1 MPANDA
7 SIADIVDPQT
17 GDVLPS
23 VLTFEQA
30 YQTYKN
36 FVTDNRERNNKNAAI
51 ARKLNGEQPWN
62 PRKLRAAGQSWRSNR
77 PTGFMSSLLKRLTP
91 PYKQVIDQLPLLTYS
106 RFPNDAGGTEALQ
119 DVFRKAITNCI
130 RHWSGWPD
138 FLSQL
143 VDEDIAFGYAAVGRE
158 DEFSWKPRMYRSD
171 EAMFYV
177 GCPQEASKCKIWGLK
192 EDFFVDEI
200 VEILRDPQSAA
211 DAGWRVENL
220 IKKLNTAGK
229 QFEDRSDTDNAR
241 VFEDLIRENNL
252 SASFTSSIRVVKAGH
267 IYATNPVGGVD
278 HYIFDR
284 EDGTALFFRRARY
297 DKMEQCLT
305 LFTAEVGDRTLH
317 GSKGAGRALYNTH
330 VSVEQARNLI
340 QDALH
345 LSGLLLMRR
354 TSRVGTG
361 SSEAPGLT
369 VNHPFAIVGEG
380 YEVLEKVQFN
390 VDADAFFALDRNA
403 TAQAEIAVGAFMPGQ
418 ILDQSGARRTA
429 SEVNYVASIDAQ
441 IRAGMLARFADQV
454 FNLIDQLQRRICRPE
469 VVQFANELFAEIQ
482 KNKLTP
488 IFDFEAWASLEAT
501 GQSEKYFYVQVPRY
515 LETDAV
521 ECVLKMLTEGLS
533 IAQIVLL
540 ANSTSRANVDDA
552 IASQSGVLDMVVAR
566 YSLDPMIDMVELKR
580 RDLSAKLGASA
591 AERLM
596 NLDLN
601 PLSALKQQRLQLM
614 EMSSM
619 LDGATMPVDP
629 TDDDKVHLDVI
640 VSRLAPILFADVNPV
655 LLESSKPFLTL
666 ALQHADAH
674 LAMANQKGLKPEDL
688 GDLPA
693 ILNEAKSLLGIEG
706 IDAQAA
712 QAIQPAL
719 AGGAI
724 PANQLATDASLNAG
738 DLVAPQAPPNA
749 MPQQNPVGPAG
760 AVAQTAAPPRPTP
773 PTGIR

>member
-1 MPANDA
+1 MPTNDA

-17 GDVLPS
+17 GNVLPAA
-23 VLTFEQA
+23 LTFEQA

-36 FVTDNRERNNKNAAI
+36 FVQDNRERNNKNAAI

-62 PRKLRAAGQSWRSNR
+62 PRKLRAAGQGWRSNR

-106 RFPNDAGGTEALQ
+106 RFPAGVGGTEALQ
-119 DVFRKAITNCI
+119 DVFRKAITDTI

-200 VEILRDPQSAA
+200 VEILREPQSAM

-229 QFEDRSDTDNAR
+229 QFENHADTDNAR

-267 IYATNPVGGVD
+267 IFATNPSGGVD

-297 DKMEQCLT
+297 EKMEQCLT

-354 TSRVGTG
+354 TNRVGTG
-361 SSEAPGLT
+361 SSETPGLT

-380 YEVLEKVQFN
+380 YEVLEKVQFS

-418 ILDQSGARRTA
+418 IIDQSGARRTA

-441 IRAGMLARFADQV
+441 IRAGMLARFADQM
-454 FNLIDQLQRRICRPE
+454 FNLVDQLQRRICRPE
-469 VVQFANELFAEIQ
+469 VVQFTNELFAKTQ
-482 KNKLTP
+482 QTKLTP

-501 GQSEKYFYVQVPRY
+501 GQSNEYFYVQVPKY

-521 ECVLKMLTEGLS
+521 ECVFKMLAEGLT

-566 YSLDPMIDMVELKR
+566 YSVDPMIDMVELKR
-580 RDLSAKLGASA
+580 RDISAKLGASA

-601 PLSALKQQRLQLM
+601 PLSVLKQQRLQLI
-614 EMSSM
+614 EMSAM
-619 LDGATMPVDP
+619 LDGSQIPVDP
-629 TDDDKVHLDVI
+629 TDDDKVHLDVL
-640 VSRLAPILFADVNPV
+640 VSRLAPMLFADVPPV
-655 LLESSKPFLTL
+655 MLESSRPFLKMAL
-666 ALQHADAH
+666 EHADMHLKSALQ
-674 LAMANQKGLKPEDL
+674 KGMKPADL

-693 ILNEAKSLLGIEG
+693 ILEDAKSMLGAESV
-706 IDAQAA
+706 DSQAA
-712 QAIQPAL
+712 QAIAPAL
-719 AGGAI
+719 TGGAV
-724 PANQLATDASLNAG
+724 PATQLATGPSLNAG
-738 DLVAPQAPPNA
+738 DLAAPVAPPSARPR
-749 MPQQNPVGPAG
+749 QNPIGPTG
-760 AVAQTAAPPRPTP
+760 VVAQVAAPPRSTP